1 MSVVR
6 VNVVIVQECRSEG
19 PGRFQHAADR
29 MRHTG
34 FKILRIIM
42 IILIATI
49 LVPATQILI
58 SGISYVFEMH
68 YLI

>member
-19 PGRFQHAADR
+19 PGRFQHAANR

-42 IILIATI
+42 IILIEKI
-49 LVPATQILI
+49 NRSSQ
-58 SGISYVFEMH
+58 
-68 YLI
+68 YLGTYITDPM